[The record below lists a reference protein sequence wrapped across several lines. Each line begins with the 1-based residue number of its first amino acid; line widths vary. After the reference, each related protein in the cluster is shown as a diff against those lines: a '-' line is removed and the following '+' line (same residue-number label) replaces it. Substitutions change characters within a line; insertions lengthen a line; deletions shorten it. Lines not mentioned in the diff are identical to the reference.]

1 MSTEM
6 LQARENLM
14 EAIQA
19 FLKKYDQIPPKEK
32 SMALLL
38 AEERFLKIKQAVNEA
53 SKVSSQ
59 YWKPPIFYDDDDEEN
74 SIPLRDIISELPLS
88 VAITPDLPITDSLI
102 MEDEHLSTIPE
113 KESDEFIKSSVEDL
127 VSIPSES
134 EDTSESDSDCDLPYD
149 DESLSDEDVPEENV
163 KIYSNPLFEFDDE
176 YISSAVNPLF
186 EEVLENIESKDSYV
200 SNLDEPAL
208 LVTPLSAFNE
218 DECFD
223 PGGDVDEIEFLL
235 HHDPS
240 TPKISVAS
248 ILEGFTNEPPLEE
261 NDDLFDLESKEN
273 EWKKILYDAPIN
285 DLMTEDKV
293 FDPGIWEIIFSP
305 TYVKLPFEDRHYL
318 SLTYVIRIFLPY
330 FTYPVES
337 PFLLSSGSE
346 DTIFDPDIPVF
357 SLEPVVSHRS
367 GTFMCFNVYLNILNE
382 SPIEICSSTC
392 CMKKQFLSLDILLP
406 SIRFSCTVKVTEHLM
421 ARSGTDLKMAKLVMS
436 SSNHPTSEI
445 EDAFSSNFPD
455 FIPASPDYVPASPGK
470 TYSSASNN
478 SFGVVPIVSPTLSL
492 FHDDPYMKVMHAY
505 YAKESPI
512 PPPTIVPPSS
522 MFNPQEFF
530 LPEELLSPK
539 KQGHNQSFSST
550 SALPQEF
557 EMGESSRKTSLERHE
572 EQIEEILNHLDEL
585 SLDRIEHIEDKVEG
599 LGKGRVI
606 IQQDFDNLE
615 AKLHQAHAQ
624 ISKLQNKQMG
634 NNHKISLARFRIVNL
649 EQIIEEIQVCHQADK
664 ESLLNVIYE
673 HKNSQEGPSN
683 LIRY

>member
-1 MSTEM
+1 
-6 LQARENLM
+6 
-14 EAIQA
+14 
-19 FLKKYDQIPPKEK
+19 
-32 SMALLL
+32 MALLL
-38 AEERFLKIKQAVNEA
+38 AEERISYIKQAVNEA

-127 VSIPSES
+127 VSIHEKSVTFSNPLFDSN
-134 EDTSESDSDCDLPYD
+134 DDFTSSD

-176 YISSAVNPLF
+176 YMSSAVNPLF
-186 EEVLENIESKDSYV
+186 EEVLENIKSKDSYV

-248 ILEGFTNEPPLEE
+248 ILEGFTDEPPLEE

-273 EWKKILYDAPIN
+273 EWKKILYDSPIN

-293 FDPGIWEIIFSP
+293 FDPGIWEIEFSS

-346 DTIFDPDIPVF
+346 DTIFDPGIPVF
-357 SLEPVVSHRS
+357 SLEPV
-367 GTFMCFNVYLNILNE
+367 
-382 SPIEICSSTC
+382 
-392 CMKKQFLSLDILLP
+392 
-406 SIRFSCTVKVTEHLM
+406 VTEHLM

-436 SSNHPTSEI
+436 SSNHLTFEI

-455 FIPASPDYVPASPGK
+455 FIPASLDYVPASPGK
-470 TYSSASNN
+470 TYFSSSNN
-478 SFGVVPIVSPTLSL
+478 SFGVVPIASPTLSL
-492 FHDDPYMKVMHAY
+492 FHDDPFM
-505 YAKESPI
+505 
-512 PPPTIVPPSS
+512 
-522 MFNPQEFF
+522 
-530 LPEELLSPK
+530 K

-572 EQIEEILNHLDEL
+572 EKIEEILNHLDEL

-599 LGKGRVI
+599 LGKGW
-606 IQQDFDNLE
+606 
-615 AKLHQAHAQ
+615 
-624 ISKLQNKQMG
+624 KQMG
-634 NNHKISLARFRIVNL
+634 NNHKISLARFRITDL
-649 EQIIEEIQVCHQADK
+649 EQIIKEIQVRHQADK
-664 ESLLNVIYE
+664 ESLLNAIYE
-673 HKNSQEGPSN
+673 LRNNQEGPSD
-683 LIRY
+683 Y